1 MSVENPRFAA
11 AQRTVAASRRV
22 RIFRVATWFLIVPLL
37 SLFSFSVVA
46 GARGLSG
53 KRDYAEAV
61 SALGPKK
68 TGAYLVLR
76 EHPNPLEKFFDGGA
90 AERVCWI
97 DSEQLA
103 RVGKRWSTGMIT
115 IEYGSGSLN
124 LVTVDGAKAPDL
136 REELG
141 GVKCVLVQRSRTF
154 YLPFEAHGS

>member
-1 MSVENPRFAA
+1 MSVENPRSAA

-46 GARGLSG
+46 GARGVSG

-68 TGAYLVLR
+68 TGTYVVLR
-76 EHPNPLEKFFDGGA
+76 EHPNPLEKFFGGA
-90 AERVCWI
+90 AEHVCWI

-115 IEYGSGSLN
+115 ITYGSRSLDI
-124 LVTVDGAKAPDL
+124 VTVDGAKTPDL

-141 GVKCVLVQRSRTF
+141 GVKCVLVQRARTF
-154 YLPFEAHGS
+154 YLPFDAHGS